1 MATAAGDRTMRRRAG
16 RRQTSTTP
24 ADIGTALREAREG
37 TAATLTEIHDRTGIH
52 WQQLEALES
61 GDLSRFPDERAA
73 VTAVRRYADLMSL
86 DSEGFSEVVRGSW
99 GSWAAASPDT
109 GARSGRRRRRS
120 APQRAVDTATAGA
133 AGPAG
138 GHLSR
143 YPGDG
148 SHLRAFTQTA
158 EVPGVQRAGFSAGRA
173 ADTHGDFSVTGVFPA
188 TTTWRPP
195 SRGAPL
201 VLLGA
206 IWCTLAVLVVALIGL
221 AVHHWEPKWLT
232 AIHVEHTVTT
242 TSAPSAPGSGGS
254 RTTTP
259 ARRNAVTESSV
270 GNGSAA
276 ISVDAAEYS
285 VVVAV
290 NGGPG
295 TSCWVLANTPQSF
308 APVYEQTLSSGQ
320 STTISSADGQLTLH
334 LGSSNVL
341 VAVKIGGK
349 TAQGSLFKPPTAPF
363 ILNFTSASP
372 AK

>member
-1 MATAAGDRTMRRRAG
+1 VATAAGDRTMRRRAG
-16 RRQTSTTP
+16 RRQASTTP

-37 TAATLTEIHDRTGIH
+37 TAATLAEIHDRTGIH

-61 GDLSRFPDERAA
+61 GDLSRFSDERAA

-86 DSEGFSEVVRGSW
+86 DSEGFSDVVRQSW

-109 GARSGRRRRRS
+109 GARPGRRRRRS
-120 APQRAVDTATAGA
+120 APHQAVDTATGGA
-133 AGPAG
+133 VGPSG

-158 EVPGVQRAGFSAGRA
+158 EVPGVPRASFSAGTA

-188 TTTWRPP
+188 TTTWRAPT
-195 SRGAPL
+195 RGTPL

-221 AVHHWEPKWLT
+221 AVHHWEPSWLT

-242 TSAPSAPGSGGS
+242 STTSPAGAGGS
-254 RTTTP
+254 RAGAP
-259 ARRNAVTESSV
+259 ARKSAVTESSV

-290 NGGPG
+290 SGPG
-295 TSCWVLANTPQSF
+295 ASCWVSADTPQSF
-308 APVYEQTLSSGQ
+308 APVYNQTLSAGQ
-320 STTISSADGQLTLH
+320 STTIASADGQLTLH
-334 LGSSNVL
+334 LGSSAVL
-341 VAVKIGGK
+341 LAVKIGGR
-349 TAQGSLFKPPTAPF
+349 TAQGWLFKPPTAPF
-363 ILNFTSASP
+363 VLNFTAAASAR
-372 AK
+372 